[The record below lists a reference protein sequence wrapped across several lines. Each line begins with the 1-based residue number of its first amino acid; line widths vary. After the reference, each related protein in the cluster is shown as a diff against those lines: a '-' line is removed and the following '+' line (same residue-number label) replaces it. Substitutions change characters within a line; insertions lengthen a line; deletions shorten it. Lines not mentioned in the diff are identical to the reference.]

1 MRERF
6 YQFMVGRYGTDALN
20 KFLLVLWIAL
30 AVVNI
35 FIGSRILRIV
45 VFALCVIVLLRTLS
59 RNFAARQKE
68 NDLFLRVT
76 AGLRGARSKFR
87 ESGLGRRVELLR
99 LRISQRRTH
108 CFFEC
113 PSCGAALRVP
123 RRKGLME
130 IRCVRC
136 GTRFTKKI
144 R

>member
-1 MRERF
+1 MRNRLSN
-6 YQFMVGRYGTDALN
+6 FMVGRYGTDALN

-30 AVVNI
+30 AVVNL
-35 FIGSRILRIV
+35 FLRSTVLRIA

-68 NDLFLRVT
+68 NDLFLRLT
-76 AGLRGARSKFR
+76 ARLRGARSKFR
-87 ESGLGRRVELLR
+87 ESALGRRVELLR
-99 LRISQRRTH
+99 LRISQRKTH

-136 GTRFTKKI
+136 GTRFTKII